1 MGPVEESTFECADLG
16 DVLGYLQE
24 LCLELVVWLLE
35 LVVFWKLDELAEF
48 VF

>member
-1 MGPVEESTFECADLG
+1 MKKSPLERADLG

-24 LCLELVVWLLE
+24 LGLQLVVGLLE
-35 LVVFWKLDELAEF
+35 LVVFRELDELAEF

>member
-1 MGPVEESTFECADLG
+1 MKKSSLEGANLG

-24 LCLELVVWLLE
+24 LGLQLVVGLLE
-35 LVVFWKLDELAEF
+35 LVVIRKLDELAEF